1 MLAPGALISAAWV
14 VWMTV
19 VMLVVGGLLGFV

>member
-1 MLAPGALISAAWV
+1 VPGAVISAAWV

-19 VMLVVGGLLGFV
+19 LMMVLGPPLGLF